1 MKNDF
6 ETQNFEIFDKV
17 VHNFGKSLFCEKMLI
32 SNMCIGGLMSNLIK
46 KSWTVSKLVLDISS
60 LDVEDNDAIVDGK
73 FQLQCKT
80 GGVFEDSLAISWPT
94 CIVENCTQLLT
105 QDGYVGNET
114 ELPVAVGSKIGY
126 RQGIHYI

>member
-1 MKNDF
+1 MP
-6 ETQNFEIFDKV
+6 
-17 VHNFGKSLFCEKMLI
+17 
-32 SNMCIGGLMSNLIK
+32 NLIK
-46 KSWTVSKLVLDISS
+46 KSRTVSYRSSFFS

-80 GGVFEDSLAISWPT
+80 GGVFEDSTAITWPT

-105 QDGYVGNET
+105 QSGYVGNET
-114 ELPVAVGSKIGY
+114 ELPVAVGSKVGY

>member
-1 MKNDF
+1 
-6 ETQNFEIFDKV
+6 
-17 VHNFGKSLFCEKMLI
+17 MLI
-32 SNMCIGGLMSNLIK
+32 SDRCISGLMPNLIK
-46 KSWTVSKLVLDISS
+46 KSWTVSNRSGFFS

-114 ELPVAVGSKIGY
+114 ELPVAVGDKIGY
-126 RQGIHYI
+126 RQEIHYI

>member
-1 MKNDF
+1 
-6 ETQNFEIFDKV
+6 
-17 VHNFGKSLFCEKMLI
+17 
-32 SNMCIGGLMSNLIK
+32 MSNLIK

-114 ELPVAVGSKIGY
+114 ELPVAVGDKIGY